1 MFMATND
8 NSVEILNDL
17 IRINNDRVEGY
28 KRAIKEADASDVDL
42 KAIFQRM
49 EDESRQYLAELNREV
64 VKLGGEPASGTTA
77 SGKIYRAWMD
87 VKATFTGSDR
97 LTVLENCEFGEDA
110 AQKAYNEA
118 LESDHD
124 ELSLDLRQLISNQKA
139 SLKVSHDTIKRY
151 RDMHKNAKSDNLADR
166 NTVSTADNVETA
178 GAAGAYNNAGTS
190 TDASGNFGAT
200 GSSNSLGST
209 GSSLRDTDNDDLNSG
224 TGSLRNNF

>member
-1 MFMATND
+1 MQTNE
-8 NSVEILNDL
+8 NAIEVLNDL
-17 IRINNDRVEGY
+17 IQINNDRVEGY

-64 VKLGGEPASGTTA
+64 VKLGGEPASGTTV

-97 LTVLENCEFGEDA
+97 LAVLENCEFGEDA
-110 AQKAYNEA
+110 AQKAYKEA
-118 LESDHD
+118 LESDE

-151 RDMHKNAKSDNLADR
+151 RDMHKNTQSDNYSSSDS
-166 NTVSTADNVETA
+166 VSTGDNVNTT
-178 GAAGAYNNAGTS
+178 GAAGSYNN
-190 TDASGNFGAT
+190 T
-200 GSSNSLGST
+200 GSSNT
-209 GSSLRDTDNDDLNSG
+209 GNSNL
-224 TGSLRNNF
+224 TNNF